1 MPPSER
7 HAFGDFVLERSQQ
20 RVLHRDGRQINLA
33 PRLFTALLFFID
45 HAGELLGKD
54 TLIRQ
59 LWSGVVVEEN
69 NLSQVVSS
77 LRRALGDDG
86 RTSRFI
92 ETVPRVGF
100 RFIATVTVLPAGVP
114 SGNASNPVSVA
125 VARERPVALAVLPF
139 KPLHSEGRD
148 ELLEV
153 GMADTLAARL
163 STVPGLVVR
172 SVGSVLRYAG
182 TELDLERVARDL
194 DVAWV
199 VDGSLQRRGDDL
211 RVTSRLLR
219 TRDGTAAWSA
229 SFDER
234 FTRVFDVQ
242 DQISHRLKE
251 ALLPLLQGNA
261 SGATRAA
268 LAPDQGGTRNI
279 EAYRLYLAACAEML
293 HQRADGLRKSIALFN
308 QALDADPG
316 YALAWTGLA
325 DAHRRLSFVGEVAP
339 AVAYTEAEIAL
350 RRALALAPDLGE
362 AHASLGQKLNSFDFD
377 WPAAERAFRHAMAL
391 NPNVALAHFSLG
403 QMLLTQDRIEEGF
416 VHLRL
421 ARELDPMHPLY
432 NVIEASFLLVA
443 GRTEEG
449 KVRLARAFEIA
460 PSMPLPHLVKAQCAF
475 AAGRTDDCIA
485 SLRQA
490 VALAGGATV
499 FDGILGFYLGQ
510 VGHLDEAR
518 RSLKRLQARAMNGYV
533 AATSVAAV
541 CVGLGEV
548 DAALTAL
555 ERAYEQRDS
564 RLVFLKDAPYWASL
578 RTQPRFLAL
587 MKQLRLDRYGPG
599 VWNP

>member
-1 MPPSER
+1 MPSSER

-20 RVLHRDGRQINLA
+20 RVLHRDGRKINLT
-33 PRLFTALLFFID
+33 PRLFTALLFFVD

-69 NLSQVVSS
+69 NLSQVISG

-86 RTSRFI
+86 QGSRFI
-92 ETVPRVGF
+92 ETVPRIGF
-100 RFIATVTVLPAGVP
+100 RFVAAVTALPDARVP
-114 SGNASNPVSVA
+114 SAN
-125 VARERPVALAVLPF
+125 ALAVLPF
-139 KPLHSEGRD
+139 KPLHSDGRD

-172 SVGSVLRYAG
+172 SVGSVLRCAG
-182 TELDLERVARDL
+182 TQLDLERVARDL
-194 DVAWV
+194 DVAWI
-199 VDGSLQRRGDDL
+199 VDGSLQRRGDEL

-219 TRDGTAAWSA
+219 TSDGTAAWSA

-251 ALLPLLQGNA
+251 ALLPVLQGSAAGSTTSAAPA
-261 SGATRAA
+261 S
-268 LAPDQGGTRNI
+268 DQGGTRNI

-293 HQRADGLRKSIALFN
+293 HQRADGLRRSIALFN
-308 QALDADPG
+308 QALDLDPG

-325 DAHRRLSFVGEVAP
+325 DAHRRLAFVGEVAP
-339 AVAYTEAEIAL
+339 AVAYAEVDIAL
-350 RRALALAPDLGE
+350 RRALALAPNLGE
-362 AHASLGQKLNSFDFD
+362 AHASLGQKLNGFDFD
-377 WPAAERAFRHAMAL
+377 WPAAELAFRHAMAL
-391 NPNVALAHFSLG
+391 NPNVALAHFLLG

-449 KVRLARAFEIA
+449 RVRLARAFEIA
-460 PSMPLPHLVKAQCAF
+460 PGMPLPHLIKAQCQF
-475 AAGRTDDCIA
+475 AAGQTDDCIA

-499 FDGILGFYLGQ
+499 FDGLLGFYLGQ

-518 RSLKRLQARAMNGYV
+518 RSLDRLQARAMNGYV

-541 CVGLGEV
+541 HAGLGEV

-564 RLVFLKDAPYWASL
+564 RLVFLKDAPYWTSL

-587 MKQLRLDRYGPG
+587 MKKLRLDRYGPG
-599 VWNP
+599 IWNP